1 MANDNPFKREF
12 FDGLLHDQLQ
22 LMLSHFLMRFV
33 FDSVDFPAVLGAADN
48 SPKIDY
54 RSNRKARPERTR
66 WIENFRRC
74 FQSRFR

>member
-1 MANDNPFKREF
+1 MANDNPVKREF
-12 FDGLLHDQLQ
+12 FNGLLRDQLQ

-33 FDSVDFPAVLGAADN
+33 FDTVDLPAVLGAANN

-66 WIENFRRC
+66 WIEILRWC
-74 FQSRFR
+74 FQPRFR